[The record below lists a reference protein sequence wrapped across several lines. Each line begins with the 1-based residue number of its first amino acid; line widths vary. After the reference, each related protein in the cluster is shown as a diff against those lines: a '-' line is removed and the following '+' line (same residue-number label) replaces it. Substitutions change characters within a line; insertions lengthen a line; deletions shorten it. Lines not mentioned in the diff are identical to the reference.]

1 MNLLFTIM
9 AVANP
14 AITAFLAVIVFIER
28 GKIRKQSEV
37 LHSDLTEISRKL
49 DNISEGVTDNNLN
62 MSEFKSDMK
71 QTVSSV
77 KDVVGTLDKI
87 VSI

>member
-1 MNLLFTIM
+1 MLR
-9 AVANP
+9 A
-14 AITAFLAVIVFIER
+14 
-28 GKIRKQSEV
+28 
-37 LHSDLTEISRKL
+37 DLTEISQKL
-49 DNISEGVTDNNLN
+49 DKISDGVADNNLN
-62 MSEFKSDMK
+62 MSDFKSEMK